1 MRFPFRPR
9 HRYGPPTQRRVRA
22 VGILPSL
29 LTIGN
34 AISGFAAI
42 ILASDATREGG
53 IVWKL
58 EVAIWLIFIAM
69 IFDALD
75 GKVARLTGAA
85 SKFGG
90 ELDSLSDVI
99 SFGLAPAFLTYALVT
114 AMASPFLPQR
124 ILLTLS
130 ALYLACTAIRLARFN
145 AENSPDDSAHLQF
158 AGLPS
163 PAAAGTLVGIDMILL
178 QWVTDPQ
185 TNRMVDLGH
194 FPVYAAYLLKA
205 IPFGMLVLGLLM
217 VSRIRYV
224 HVVNVMFR
232 GHRSFA
238 SLVASVFA
246 LLLIALMPE
255 NAIPLLFVGY
265 AVSGPVLYGAQRLLH
280 PVVPGPLPA
289 APSAGVPGSP
299 EGGSP
304 GRAEDED
311 TMF

>member
-1 MRFPFRPR
+1 MRFPFRRR

-22 VGILPSL
+22 VAILPSL
-29 LTIGN
+29 LTLGN

-42 ILASDATREGG
+42 VLASDAMREGG
-53 IVWKL
+53 IVWKI

-90 ELDSLSDVI
+90 ELDSLCDVI
-99 SFGLAPAFLTYALVT
+99 SFGLAPAYLTYALVT
-114 AMASPFLPQR
+114 TVASPFLPQR
-124 ILLTLS
+124 VLLTLS
-130 ALYLACTAIRLARFN
+130 ALYLSCAAIRLARFN
-145 AENSPDDSAHLQF
+145 AENSPDEDAHQSF

-163 PAAAGTLVGIDMILL
+163 PAAAGTLVGINMVLL
-178 QWVTDPQ
+178 QWVTDPA
-185 TNRMVDLGH
+185 TNRVIDLGH
-194 FPVYAAYLLKA
+194 FPAYSTLLLKA

-217 VSRIRYV
+217 VSRVRYV
-224 HVVNVMFR
+224 HVMNTMFR

-265 AVSGPVLYGAQRLLH
+265 AASGPAQMLWQRLAAPESLPER
-280 PVVPGPLPA
+280 PVAPAGAPPA
-289 APSAGVPGSP
+289 APDASGA
-299 EGGSP
+299 
-304 GRAEDED
+304 RDDEE